1 MGKIKATTDEEN
13 KEMWKHIPFSDGCY
27 MCSNLGNIKSIPRN
41 GTIKSERIMKKK
53 LTHFGYNTVKL
64 RIYGKAKNWFIH
76 KLVAITFLENKENK
90 PEVNHINGIKTD
102 NNIVNLEWVTR
113 SENMI
118 HSYYVLNNKE
128 GIVKATKKAL
138 DLNTIF
144 NSVKIEEVIRM
155 RKEGFSAIEI
165 AKNFNSNRG
174 TITKILKKNKFK
186 FNDFEINNFKRKS
199 YISEKR
205 KKEIKINLIAKRGK
219 KITSINL
226 STGEKSNFLS
236 KREMAR
242 VLGLDRKSINSVLK
256 GDCSQHKG
264 YIFSYEN

>member
-1 MGKIKATTDEEN
+1 MAKIKKTTDGKNEEI
-13 KEMWKHIPFSDGCY
+13 WKHIPFSDGCY

-41 GTIKSERIMKKK
+41 GTIKSERIMKIK

-64 RIYGKAKNWFIH
+64 RIYGKAKNWFVH
-76 KLVAITFLENKENK
+76 KLIAITFLENKENK
-90 PEVNHINGIKTD
+90 PYVNHINGIKTD
-102 NNIVNLEWVTR
+102 NRLINLEWVTQ

-128 GIVKATKKAL
+128 PLIKATKRAL
-138 DLNTIF
+138 EVNTIF
-144 NSVKIEEVIRM
+144 DYLKTEEVIRM
-155 RKEGFSAIEI
+155 RKDGFSAIEI

-186 FNDFEINNFKRKS
+186 FTDFEISNFKRKS
-199 YISEKR
+199 YVSEER
-205 KKEIKINLIAKRGK
+205 KKEIKINLIAKTGK